1 MSDPSTQQILA
12 QLDAQRA
19 QLSAHQAELATM
31 RARSR
36 SAGAG
41 RRTPRRIVPVVVV
54 ALLVALVPLGLFA
67 ASPTFSDLGQ
77 AAPEHRGDI
86 QAIGDVGVT
95 TGFDDPN
102 SADPNVRVYYP
113 KDNVT
118 REEMA
123 SFLAR
128 LGGLGENPPVANAL
142 TAQTVPDR
150 SITPA
155 KLSADGST
163 AGQVLTSTGNG
174 VTFQN
179 PPAGTG
185 IPGPIGPQGPVGP
198 AGPSVTTTFVR
209 LAGISVPARTVD
221 GDGQAS
227 VGVPCAAGEVAT
239 GGGYA
244 AFTPGL
250 NIQASSPQSNLPG
263 VTPTGWFASAG
274 NPTDAAITLEVYA
287 VCAPAVTP

>member
-128 LGGLGENPPVANAL
+128 LGGLGDNPPVANAL

-163 AGQVLTSTGNG
+163 AGQVLTSTGSG

-185 IPGPIGPQGPVGP
+185 IPGPTGP
-198 AGPSVTTTFVR
+198 AGPSVTATFVR
-209 LAGISVPARTVD
+209 VSGTNVLPVAPGVPQGPEGA
-221 GDGQAS
+221 
-227 VGVPCAAGEVAT
+227 VGVGCATGEVAT
-239 GGGYA
+239 GGGYTA
-244 AFTPGL
+244 SEPGL
-250 NIQASSPQSNLPG
+250 EFQASAPTPAIAG
-263 VTPTGWFASAG
+263 VTPTGWFVSAR
-274 NPTDAAITLEVYA
+274 NPTAATIGLVVYA
-287 VCAPAVTP
+287 VCAPAVTPTTP